1 MGLPQWLSCKESSC
15 DAGDAG
21 SIPVPGRYPGGGH
34 GNPLQ
39 YYSCLENPMNRGAW
53 RATVHGVAQSRTQ
66 LKQFGLHTHSFIDS
80 KNTLESS
87 AVEKPAATT
96 TYWTKDTFSHK
107 TLISIPWLTLGAC
120 LPVKAKEMLL
130 FVLSPKGL
138 LFQLL
143 QLPKEEIP

>member
-1 MGLPQWLSCKESSC
+1 M
-15 DAGDAG
+15 D
-21 SIPVPGRYPGGGH
+21 
-34 GNPLQ
+34 
-39 YYSCLENPMNRGAW
+39 RGAW
-53 RATVHGVAQSRTQ
+53 QATVHGVAQSQTQ
-66 LKQFGLHTHSFIDS
+66 LKRFSLHTHSFIDL

-87 AVEKPAATT
+87 AVEKPAATVT
-96 TYWTKDTFSHK
+96 DWTKHTFSHK